1 MLTSVRTEPTGFNV
15 FSHRTFCNGL
25 FKVSLPRE
33 LAADFWQHHR
43 LIRPNV
49 GKTGDVRDNHLT
61 VREALHFIEYCHFV
75 HYNVVIS
82 LISYAD
88 HRENQR

>member
-1 MLTSVRTEPTGFNV
+1 MLTCIRTESTAFNV
-15 FSHRTFCNGL
+15 FSLRTFCNGL
-25 FKVSLPRE
+25 LKVSLLSE

-61 VREALHFIEYCHFV
+61 VREALHFIEYSHFV

-82 LISYAD
+82 LISYTD
-88 HRENQR
+88 HRANQR